1 MPKFKALPMPDYSKL
16 AAEAFNNVPTTKV
29 HLTKPVE
36 FNFATDSRT
45 KRSKMIAESKSEE
58 MNKENKDFK
67 ASKVPNF
74 TKIAWIKPSNKQPTK
89 GHAPVLASELRMQM
103 RKEREQR
110 RLEELEAKELSLQD
124 MTEVE
129 VTVRSSPQ
137 VRLYEDS
144 QYRWAEIIDQDQLSK
159 FDSNEN

>member
-1 MPKFKALPMPDYSKL
+1 MPDYSKL
-16 AAEAFNNVPTTKV
+16 GSEAFNNVSNSKM

-36 FNFATDSRT
+36 FNFATDVRI
-45 KRSKMIAESKSEE
+45 KRSKMIVESQVEE
-58 MNKENKDFK
+58 NNKENRDFK

-74 TKIAWIKPSNKQPTK
+74 TKVVPIKPSNRNPTK

-110 RLEELEAKELSLQD
+110 RIEELEAKELSLQD

-137 VRLYEDS
+137 VRLYEDHL
-144 QYRWAEIIDQDQLSK
+144 YRCAEMIDADQLSK
-159 FDSNEN
+159 FDATEN